1 MQFTNGCYI
10 LRIKMQKEK
19 TPLSPGT
26 EKVVVFDFYWPKQLH
41 FMSWDI
47 DYTTMIFY
55 VQEEVL
61 L

>member
-1 MQFTNGCYI
+1 
-10 LRIKMQKEK
+10 MQKEK